1 MFSGIFLSLTQA
13 LVLGKHL
20 ISIAQTTCVFI
31 FILMRLLQNWA
42 LFQAASVLVDKKFF
56 FRRVSNRKFTLT
68 NVVKYFTWGLPPNS
82 SYTDFQLFLLTHPS
96 YLLEMS

>member
-1 MFSGIFLSLTQA
+1 MFSGIFLSLIEA

-20 ISIAQTTCVFI
+20 ISIIAQTTCVFI
-31 FILMRLLQNWA
+31 FILTRLLQNWD
-42 LFQAASVLVDKKFF
+42 LFQAASVLMD
-56 FRRVSNRKFTLT
+56 RVSNRKFTLT
-68 NVVKYFTWGLPPNS
+68 NVMKYFTWGLPPNS

>member
-1 MFSGIFLSLTQA
+1 MFSGIFLSLTEAQ
-13 LVLGKHL
+13 VLGKHL

-68 NVVKYFTWGLPPNS
+68 R
-82 SYTDFQLFLLTHPS
+82 
-96 YLLEMS
+96 M